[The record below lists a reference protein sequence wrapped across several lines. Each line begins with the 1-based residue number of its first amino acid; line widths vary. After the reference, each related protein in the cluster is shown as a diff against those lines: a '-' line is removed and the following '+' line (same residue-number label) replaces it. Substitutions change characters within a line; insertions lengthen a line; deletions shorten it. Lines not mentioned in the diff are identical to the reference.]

1 MYTPSNNSVQRIEF
15 KNYPS
20 GHDFHPLGVE
30 VYPSFSGNA
39 SNMFVVNHAR
49 KRTYIEQF
57 TVSPSEPVARHIRT
71 ITSRYFNAPNALA
84 LTSPTSFYVT
94 NDHLFTR
101 RLPIVGQVLPLIES
115 LLGLPFGWVSHVTL
129 NPDLNAASPI
139 QAEQLSAAFIPFANG
154 VSISP
159 GGYEVAVA
167 SSSSNTVFIYSR
179 DPTSNDLKLRDTIP
193 VPFTPDN
200 LMYSE
205 DGTLTVAGHPNFPDL
220 VKLAAK
226 KAASSP
232 SWIVALKRLD
242 PNNTILPTMWD
253 MAAPISASTKVPAVL
268 THEMET
274 VFQSNGTGFSAS
286 TTGLIDSATGVLYT
300 SGLYTEG
307 LLVCRP

>member
-1 MYTPSNNSVQRIEF
+1 
-15 KNYPS
+15 
-20 GHDFHPLGVE
+20 
-30 VYPSFSGNA
+30 
-39 SNMFVVNHAR
+39 
-49 KRTYIEQF
+49 
-57 TVSPSEPVARHIRT
+57 
-71 ITSRYFNAPNALA
+71 
-84 LTSPTSFYVT
+84 
-94 NDHLFTR
+94 
-101 RLPIVGQVLPLIES
+101 
-115 LLGLPFGWVSHVTL
+115 L

-286 TTGLIDSATGVLYT
+286 TTGLINSATGVLYA